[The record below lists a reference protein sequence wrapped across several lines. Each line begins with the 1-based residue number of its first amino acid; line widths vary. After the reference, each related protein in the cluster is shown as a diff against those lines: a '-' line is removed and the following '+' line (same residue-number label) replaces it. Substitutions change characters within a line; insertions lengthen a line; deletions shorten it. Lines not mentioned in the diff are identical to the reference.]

1 MSMSSSIGIVFSSA
15 VLTAWYAQIG

>member
-15 VLTAWYAQIG
+15 VLTAWYVQIG